1 MHAARA
7 YYILGTDLDRNAVKN
22 KIASLSSERLRTK
35 AMSVA
40 DQLRLEG
47 KQEGEQIGVLVGSIQ
62 TLQRVL
68 GKPVTP
74 VDVLLKRSV
83 DQLRRQHALLQRQL
97 R

>member
-62 TLQRVL
+62 TLQRIL